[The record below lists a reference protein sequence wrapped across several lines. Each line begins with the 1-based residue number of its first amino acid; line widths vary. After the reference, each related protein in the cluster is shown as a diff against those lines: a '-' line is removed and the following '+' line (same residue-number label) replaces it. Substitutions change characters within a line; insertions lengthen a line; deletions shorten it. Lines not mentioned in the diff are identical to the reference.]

1 MDKTENPFLVTLRLP
16 VKNSPVLL
24 IFVLT
29 VHFICLF
36 LPWATNISLYIKNIL
51 SGFVLIS
58 LFYYLYKYN
67 FSNAKKRVAELILAS
82 DDSWQVKMNDG
93 AVNKAKL
100 HHSIFVHPWL
110 SIISLTFGKRREY
123 FIFTPETLNAD
134 QFRRLRVRLRFQVGE

>member
-110 SIISLTFGKRREY
+110 SIISLTFGNSREY